1 MESHKAGGTALA
13 GLAEEATAGTTTHNT
28 PQGFLLHRIRY
39 QTPRCEFA
47 FRPVGILAVASPSAS
62 SASLGGWVYVRDG
75 RGVESRSSRD
85 LRIIQGLTQTLRSS
99 VYTLHYRAKP
109 NASTPNA
116 PPLSYASASAIP
128 PHGTGTDAVG
138 CREAVVTCDSRDAMG
153 SVFARCD
160 STAPASPPT
169 LDW

>member
-1 MESHKAGGTALA
+1 MIITIFT
-13 GLAEEATAGTTTHNT
+13 EEATAGTTTHRRAA
-28 PQGFLLHRIRY
+28 LL
-39 QTPRCEFA
+39 
-47 FRPVGILAVASPSAS
+47 ASHSVTKPALRVCASPWWHPCHNAPPSAS
-62 SASLGGWVYVRDG
+62 SASLGGWVHVRGG

-85 LRIIQGLTQTLRSS
+85 LKIIQGLTQTLRSS

-116 PPLSYASASAIP
+116 PPLSYASASALTS
-128 PHGTGTDAVG
+128 HGTGTGAVG

-153 SVFARCD
+153 SRTLFARCD